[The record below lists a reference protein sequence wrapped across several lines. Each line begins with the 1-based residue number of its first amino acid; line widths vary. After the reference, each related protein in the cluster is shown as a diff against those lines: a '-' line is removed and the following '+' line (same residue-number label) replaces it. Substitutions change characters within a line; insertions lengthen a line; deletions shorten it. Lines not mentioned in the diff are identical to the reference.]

1 MGGFADFLEAFNTV
15 PPKVSAVLPALHRKV
30 ARMLC
35 FDDTEVPE
43 DEPAVVFSATPVSVL
58 AKRRRGESKKYP
70 TPFVETGLRRSKRSC
85 VRQPGYRPFATRAH
99 NVSTD
104 ESPPSSV
111 RIVELPN
118 DDQGQD
124 GGSAKDARRDVVPE
138 TPIPLMQS
146 VGSQLGI
153 DPVKT
158 SEEKLRAPLKPR
170 RPRRFP
176 MISDFIIC
184 NMCEQDYIC
193 SFWCVWPLN
202 LYLAALLYVSLLL
215 WTLSMLF
222 ILCKHYDLSLWY
234 TWAWLFLAPVAVL
247 IILF

>member
-1 MGGFADFLEAFNTV
+1 MGGFADILEAFNTI

-85 VRQPGYRPFATRAH
+85 VRQPGYRPFSTKSH
-99 NVSTD
+99 NVTSD
-104 ESPPSSV
+104 ESLPSSV
-111 RIVELPN
+111 KIVELPN

-124 GGSAKDARRDVVPE
+124 GGPAEDARGDIVPE
-138 TPIPLMQS
+138 TPVPLLQS

-153 DPVKT
+153 DPVKI
-158 SEEKLRAPLKPR
+158 SEEKLRAPPKAKKTKKVS
-170 RPRRFP
+170 
-176 MISDFIIC
+176 SD
-184 NMCEQDYIC
+184 
-193 SFWCVWPLN
+193 
-202 LYLAALLYVSLLL
+202 
-215 WTLSMLF
+215 
-222 ILCKHYDLSLWY
+222 K
-234 TWAWLFLAPVAVL
+234 
-247 IILF
+247 